1 MPRTFVWHPGRG
13 PATTPKEE
21 LTTGMVEIRQ
31 VRSEIGHPWRMKQT
45 LEAIGLKHHQDVV
58 VKQDSPSLRG
68 QIKRVRHLVEVTPV
82 SENSQEGTRGK

>member
-13 PATTPKEE
+13 PKRTEKNE
-21 LTTGMVEIRQ
+21 LTTGKVRIEQ
-31 VRSEIGHPWRMKQT
+31 VRSGIGHSWRMRQT

-68 QIKRVRHLVEVTPV
+68 QIKRVRHLVKVTPI
-82 SENSQEGTRGK
+82 EE